1 MTACSKEAVRVEY
14 VDRVVEVQKPLDP
27 RLTERIFFP
36 GPPPPACADRIS
48 GRPTLCED
56 QLHEWMDVIS
66 ERLWEAI
73 SRIDEIRA
81 LQPEGHDDFRV
92 GEAE

>member
-1 MTACSKEAVRVEY
+1 MRVEY
-14 VDRVVEVQKPLDP
+14 VDRVVETQVPLDP

-36 GPPPPACADRIS
+36 GPPPPMCADRAS

-56 QLHEWMDVIS
+56 QLHEWRDVIA

-73 SRIDEIRA
+73 SRIDEIRE
-81 LQPEGHDDFRV
+81 LQPKHDDFRAV
-92 GEAE
+92 DPR